1 MKQYI
6 ILLILLVSG
15 ALTVAPAFAQKS
27 GTKHTVTGKV
37 TDQSGEPLIGAT
49 VLVTGTT
56 NGASTN
62 ATGDYSIQVPEG
74 ASLTFQYIGYEA
86 KTEKVGAR
94 TKVDVKLEQS
104 KQTIDEVVVIG
115 YGTVK
120 KTDLTGSV
128 ANVKMSDIK
137 DVPVVSV
144 DQALQGRIA
153 GADIMATTG
162 EPGATTSIRIRGTRS
177 ISASNEPLIIVDGV
191 IDGIHDL
198 NDVNSADIES
208 ISVLKDASSTAIYG
222 ARGSNGVIVITTKK
236 GRGIDGRP
244 NITFKTDLGFSQ
256 LPRQLDIMDA
266 TEFARYRNDYAY
278 FFSSAD
284 GNDKIE
290 PDSPMSKYPFPNP
303 EAKGVGTNW
312 IDTIT
317 RTALY
322 QNYDLSI
329 SGASAKSSYYASA
342 GFNETQG
349 IIDNSGLKRYSA
361 RLKVDHEFAKWL
373 KAGLNL
379 SYTYRDQDE
388 NLATIGGTNWWNA
401 AVFLSPFLSPTSDMN
416 DLWYSGQKFNN
427 PRIMLDHCLKNA
439 RRISLNNSAFV
450 EVTPVKGLKLRSQF
464 TYYSYQRH
472 GRYYE
477 PGYLPAKKENEGGYA
492 KRDEYDDTSFSSEN
506 TVYYELRPK
515 SGHNFDVLGGYTAQI
530 KYDNNLSIT
539 GRGYTLDELTWNNM
553 AAVPD
558 KQNTSISTNHTDW
571 TKMSVFGR
579 LNYNYKERYYVTFT
593 ARYDGASNFAANKKW
608 GFFPSA
614 SVGWRLSEEPWL
626 KPHVEGWLD
635 NFKIRASIGSL
646 GNANIDPY
654 QYLETMTATNSASIA
669 KSSVIINGQNV
680 PYTSVPDLIPDD
692 ITWEKVTTYN
702 IGLDLDLFNNRLS
715 FTGDYYRR
723 NTTDLYTVGPNL
735 PQVLGSAAPYGNY
748 ASLKTKGWE
757 VSLGWRDSFKLGGKP
772 FNYSLRA
779 MLWDSRSW
787 ITDYYNETGDLT
799 TYYKGMEIGEIWG
812 FRTAGI
818 YASNAEA
825 LNGPA
830 YNFFKNGEM
839 FRAYAG
845 DLRFVDVDGDGIMT
859 KGNRTLSNH
868 GDMEIIGNQSP
879 RYQYSINMSLNWNGI
894 GLSMLW
900 QGVGKRDW
908 YPWTESGFFWGKWNR
923 AYNSLMKTQTG
934 DRVVK
939 IDKSTDNWRV
949 TNMDK
954 NPYWTRMVSLAAN
967 RNDGPLTWENDHYL
981 QDASYIRL
989 KNITVDYT
997 FPKHICKKLRIEGLK
1012 IYVSGENLFTHS
1024 PMFKYTDMFDPEVIT
1039 SGDSDFAST
1048 QKSGLGGTGNG
1059 YSYPMLKTVTLGVN
1073 VTF

>member
-1 MKQYI
+1 MVQQFDFYGRYQRGFWNSVLGQKDTYSTTEGYSY
-6 ILLILLVSG
+6 LAMNDDVYMYTGVTSLTNDESLTGFVLINQRTKEAKYYSTSG
-15 ALTVAPAFAQKS
+15 AKETSAQSSAEGLVQQYEYEASFPLLLNIDGEPTYFMSLKDSSKLVKGYAMINVGQYSIGATGNTLTSCIENYVAELAKNNIKVSVDTDNIKDDTNPEQKDI
-27 GTKHTVTGKV
+27 TVTGKV

-198 NDVNSADIES
+198 NDINSADIES

-236 GRGIDGRP
+236 GRGMDGRP

-477 PGYLPAKKENEGGYA
+477 RKYGLLRIAPQERPQFRRAGRIHRADQVRQQPEHHRARLHARRTHLEQHGRGSRQAEHLDQHQPHGLDQDVGVRTSELQLQGALLRYVHGPLRRRLELRRQQEMGILPLGGPPLEHRQREVPAKSQV
-492 KRDEYDDTSFSSEN
+492 D
-506 TVYYELRPK
+506 
-515 SGHNFDVLGGYTAQI
+515 
-530 KYDNNLSIT
+530 
-539 GRGYTLDELTWNNM
+539 
-553 AAVPD
+553 
-558 KQNTSISTNHTDW
+558 
-571 TKMSVFGR
+571 
-579 LNYNYKERYYVTFT
+579 
-593 ARYDGASNFAANKKW
+593 
-608 GFFPSA
+608 
-614 SVGWRLSEEPWL
+614 
-626 KPHVEGWLD
+626 
-635 NFKIRASIGSL
+635 
-646 GNANIDPY
+646 
-654 QYLETMTATNSASIA
+654 
-669 KSSVIINGQNV
+669 
-680 PYTSVPDLIPDD
+680 
-692 ITWEKVTTYN
+692 
-702 IGLDLDLFNNRLS
+702 
-715 FTGDYYRR
+715 RR
-723 NTTDLYTVGPNL
+723 T
-735 PQVLGSAAPYGNY
+735 
-748 ASLKTKGWE
+748 
-757 VSLGWRDSFKLGGKP
+757 
-772 FNYSLRA
+772 
-779 MLWDSRSW
+779 
-787 ITDYYNETGDLT
+787 
-799 TYYKGMEIGEIWG
+799 
-812 FRTAGI
+812 
-818 YASNAEA
+818 
-825 LNGPA
+825 GPA
-830 YNFFKNGEM
+830 
-839 FRAYAG
+839 RQP
-845 DLRFVDVDGDGIMT
+845 
-859 KGNRTLSNH
+859 RTH
-868 GDMEIIGNQSP
+868 
-879 RYQYSINMSLNWNGI
+879 R
-894 GLSMLW
+894 
-900 QGVGKRDW
+900 
-908 YPWTESGFFWGKWNR
+908 
-923 AYNSLMKTQTG
+923 
-934 DRVVK
+934 
-939 IDKSTDNWRV
+939 
-949 TNMDK
+949 
-954 NPYWTRMVSLAAN
+954 
-967 RNDGPLTWENDHYL
+967 
-981 QDASYIRL
+981 
-989 KNITVDYT
+989 
-997 FPKHICKKLRIEGLK
+997 
-1012 IYVSGENLFTHS
+1012 
-1024 PMFKYTDMFDPEVIT
+1024 
-1039 SGDSDFAST
+1039 
-1048 QKSGLGGTGNG
+1048 
-1059 YSYPMLKTVTLGVN
+1059 
-1073 VTF
+1073 

>member
-15 ALTVAPAFAQKS
+15 ALTAAPAFAQKS

-198 NDVNSADIES
+198 NDINSADIES

-236 GRGIDGRP
+236 GRGMDGRP

-342 GFNETQG
+342 GFTETQG

-388 NLATIGGTNWWNA
+388 NLATIGGTNWWTA
-401 AVFLSPFLSPTSDMN
+401 AVFLSPFLTPTSDMN

-427 PRIMLDHCLKNA
+427 PRLMLDHCFKNA
-439 RRISLNNSAFV
+439 RRISLNNSGFV
-450 EVTPVKGLKLRSQF
+450 
-464 TYYSYQRH
+464 
-472 GRYYE
+472 
-477 PGYLPAKKENEGGYA
+477 
-492 KRDEYDDTSFSSEN
+492 
-506 TVYYELRPK
+506 
-515 SGHNFDVLGGYTAQI
+515 
-530 KYDNNLSIT
+530 
-539 GRGYTLDELTWNNM
+539 
-553 AAVPD
+553 
-558 KQNTSISTNHTDW
+558 
-571 TKMSVFGR
+571 
-579 LNYNYKERYYVTFT
+579 
-593 ARYDGASNFAANKKW
+593 
-608 GFFPSA
+608 
-614 SVGWRLSEEPWL
+614 
-626 KPHVEGWLD
+626 
-635 NFKIRASIGSL
+635 
-646 GNANIDPY
+646 
-654 QYLETMTATNSASIA
+654 
-669 KSSVIINGQNV
+669 
-680 PYTSVPDLIPDD
+680 
-692 ITWEKVTTYN
+692 
-702 IGLDLDLFNNRLS
+702 
-715 FTGDYYRR
+715 
-723 NTTDLYTVGPNL
+723 
-735 PQVLGSAAPYGNY
+735 
-748 ASLKTKGWE
+748 
-757 VSLGWRDSFKLGGKP
+757 
-772 FNYSLRA
+772 
-779 MLWDSRSW
+779 
-787 ITDYYNETGDLT
+787 
-799 TYYKGMEIGEIWG
+799 
-812 FRTAGI
+812 
-818 YASNAEA
+818 
-825 LNGPA
+825 
-830 YNFFKNGEM
+830 
-839 FRAYAG
+839 
-845 DLRFVDVDGDGIMT
+845 
-859 KGNRTLSNH
+859 
-868 GDMEIIGNQSP
+868 
-879 RYQYSINMSLNWNGI
+879 
-894 GLSMLW
+894 
-900 QGVGKRDW
+900 
-908 YPWTESGFFWGKWNR
+908 
-923 AYNSLMKTQTG
+923 
-934 DRVVK
+934 
-939 IDKSTDNWRV
+939 
-949 TNMDK
+949 
-954 NPYWTRMVSLAAN
+954 
-967 RNDGPLTWENDHYL
+967 
-981 QDASYIRL
+981 
-989 KNITVDYT
+989 
-997 FPKHICKKLRIEGLK
+997 
-1012 IYVSGENLFTHS
+1012 
-1024 PMFKYTDMFDPEVIT
+1024 
-1039 SGDSDFAST
+1039 
-1048 QKSGLGGTGNG
+1048 
-1059 YSYPMLKTVTLGVN
+1059 
-1073 VTF
+1073 